1 MDGLSLIESV
11 RELHPKMPVLL
22 VTGFRLENLPG
33 NHAVLKKP
41 IGREALLEAV
51 RSAIAAAG
59 TERPARKIEVFISVN
74 RSSEKLVTAI
84 KAAACPCCEVKVLN
98 VTAAEAAERVNQ
110 LGVQSVPAVAIND
123 ELVCSPCNCGPDLVK
138 LRAAGLG
145 LPLL

>member
-1 MDGLSLIESV
+1 MLTDFQMPRMDGLSLIESV

-110 LGVQSVPAVAIND
+110 LGVHPF
-123 ELVCSPCNCGPDLVK
+123 
-138 LRAAGLG
+138 LRSRSMTS
-145 LPLL
+145 